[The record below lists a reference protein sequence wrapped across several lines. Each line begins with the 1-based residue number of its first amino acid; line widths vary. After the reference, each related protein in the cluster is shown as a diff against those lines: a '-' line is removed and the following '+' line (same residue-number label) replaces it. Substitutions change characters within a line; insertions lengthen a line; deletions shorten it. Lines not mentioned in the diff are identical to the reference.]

1 METKSKRLQMKDVI
15 TLAIFNVAILVVM
28 VAVKMIVMMVATPAF
43 NYLAYVGVMAL
54 FCAPLYVVMSNKVAK
69 PGTLFVTAFFSGLMM
84 LAFGSGW
91 FLIVEIVVGVICE
104 LVMIGT
110 DTYKN
115 PIRNGIGYA
124 LYWELYALG
133 SAFPLYLFKD
143 QYLASLADSY
153 TKEGLDT
160 LVYYGTPAMLA
171 LISVITIALSV
182 VGYLIGC
189 KLTKKHIKKAK
200 LV

>member
-69 PGTLFVTAFFSGLMM
+69 PGTLFVTALFSGLMM

-124 LYWELYALG
+124 LYWELYAL
-133 SAFPLYLFKD
+133 
-143 QYLASLADSY
+143 
-153 TKEGLDT
+153 
-160 LVYYGTPAMLA
+160 VYYLDW
-171 LISVITIALSV
+171 
-182 VGYLIGC
+182 YLI
-189 KLTKKHIKKAK
+189 LQFPES
-200 LV
+200 